1 MQIQTKIDRIKTE
14 IKFLIEGE
22 GTLQAKQA
30 ALSEI
35 AGPYIDNLLEAVAA
49 EMNKPA
55 EVTPE

>member
-22 GTLQAKQA
+22 GTIAEKTQALDDIDTFTKV
-30 ALSEI
+30 AL
-35 AGPYIDNLLEAVAA
+35 AA